1 MTQSSNV
8 QALTKVFTEV
18 DRKRIEA
25 AVKQAEGQT
34 SGEIVP
40 YVVESSDL
48 YEEAEWKA
56 SALLGLVV
64 LLAFV
69 LLHRLTEVWLPV
81 DLLGATIAVVA
92 AAVVGVLLAR
102 HVYFLKRFFAGRKL
116 MARRVHQRA
125 VEAFVAEEVFDTNER
140 TGILI
145 FLSLVEHQV
154 LVLGDSG
161 INAKVQQ
168 HEWEGVVRV
177 IIDSVKKGKVVDGLV
192 TAIQQC
198 GQLLQRQG
206 VERRPDDKD
215 ELPDYL
221 RIGDTPEP

>member
-1 MTQSSNV
+1 M
-8 QALTKVFTEV
+8 AFTET

-25 AVKQAEGQT
+25 AVHEAEGQT

-56 SALLGLVV
+56 SALLGFLV
-64 LLAFV
+64 LLAIV
-69 LLHRLTEVWLPV
+69 LVHRLTEVWLPV
-81 DLLGATIAVVA
+81 DLAGAAVAVIA
-92 AAVVGVLLAR
+92 AAAVGVLLAR
-102 HVYFLKRFFAGRKL
+102 YVPFMKRISAGRKL
-116 MARRVHQRA
+116 MERRVRQRA
-125 VEAFVAEEVFDTNER
+125 VEAFVDEEVFDTKER

-168 HEWEGVVRV
+168 HEWEDVVKV
-177 IIDSVKKGKVVDGLV
+177 IIGAVKKGKVVDGLV
-192 TAIQQC
+192 AAIRQC
-198 GQLLQRQG
+198 GHLLQRQG
-206 VERRPDDKD
+206 VLRRPDDKD

-221 RIGDTPEP
+221 RIGDTPEQ

>member
-1 MTQSSNV
+1 MS
-8 QALTKVFTEV
+8 FTEA

-25 AVKQAEGQT
+25 AVHEAEGQT

-40 YVVESSDL
+40 YVVASSDL
-48 YEEAEWKA
+48 YEEAEWKT
-56 SALLGLVV
+56 SALLGGIV

-81 DLLGATIAVVA
+81 DLAGTAIAVIA

-102 HVYFLKRFFAGRKL
+102 YVPFVKRIFAGRKL
-116 MARRVHQRA
+116 MERRVRQRA
-125 VEAFVAEEVFDTNER
+125 VEAFVDEEVFDTKER

-145 FLSLVEHQV
+145 FLSLTEHQV

-161 INAKVQQ
+161 INAKVRQ
-168 HEWEGVVRV
+168 HEWEDVVKV
-177 IIDSVKKGKVVDGLV
+177 IIDAVKKGKVVDGLV
-192 TAIQQC
+192 AAIRQC
-198 GQLLQRQG
+198 GHLLQRQG
-206 VERRPDDKD
+206 VLRRPDDKD

-221 RIGDTPEP
+221 RIGDTPEQ